1 MNRSTTTLKVVVDEL
16 VGDEPGGSRRY
27 TEELTRQLIATA
39 PAGCE
44 VQGIVS
50 NVPDEQLA
58 ELRRVL
64 PGIADIVRLPLARRE
79 LTVAWQSGIA
89 LGGARGMIHA
99 PTLLAPLRKHD
110 RLNDGD
116 QIAVTIHDTLAWTH
130 PETLGTASALWH
142 KAMAKRARKHA
153 DAVVVPT
160 HAVADRLANI
170 LDFGDR
176 IRVIGGAPATT
187 LRLPAD
193 ADERA
198 ERLRLPERYALTLGS
213 IMPRKGVAPLIRAV
227 ARPEA
232 QEIPLLIAGPDRFG
246 DGSATGVA
254 AAAGLPED
262 RVRALGH
269 LEDPD
274 LAVVLDRA
282 TLFVFPSLA
291 EGFGLPIVEA
301 FKFGLPVIHSDDPA
315 LVEVAAGASLVV
327 ERPASPEDDAG
338 YTERLAAAVGR
349 VLADAELRTRLGV
362 LASDRARAFSWR
374 DSAERVWQLHADL

>member
-1 MNRSTTTLKVVVDEL
+1 MTTLRVVVDEL
-16 VGDEPGGSRRY
+16 TSAETGGTRRY
-27 TEELTRQLIATA
+27 TEELTRQLIVTA

-44 VQGIVS
+44 VRAYVS

-58 ELRRVL
+58 ELRAAL
-64 PGIADIVRLPLARRE
+64 PGLADLVRLPLARRE
-79 LTVAWQSGIA
+79 LSLAWQSGIA
-89 LGGARGMIHA
+89 VGGVRGMLHS
-99 PTLLAPLRKHD
+99 PSLLAPLRKHD
-110 RLNDGD
+110 TLNDGD
-116 QIAVTIHDTLAWTH
+116 QVAVTIHDALAWTH
-130 PETLGTASALWH
+130 PESLGATSVMWT
-142 KAMAKRARKHA
+142 KSMAKRARKHA
-153 DAVVVPT
+153 DAIVVPT
-160 HAVADRLANI
+160 HAVANSLAES

-198 ERLRLPERYALTLGS
+198 ARLGLPPVYAFTLGS
-213 IMPRKGVAPLIRAV
+213 IMPRKGIAPLIRAI

-232 QEIPLLIAGPDRFG
+232 HDIPLLIAGPDRYG
-246 DGSATGVA
+246 DGTATGVA

-262 RVRALGH
+262 RVRALGR
-269 LEDPD
+269 LDDAD

-282 TLFVFPSLA
+282 TLFVYPSLA

-327 ERPASPEDDAG
+327 ERPASAEDDAG
-338 YTERLAAAVGR
+338 YSERLAGAIGR
-349 VLADAELRTRLGV
+349 VLDDGELRGRIGV